1 MSASAQTGSAVQE
14 VQAAQGDMARLEAQK
29 EQAEAAV
36 KEAQVMLSYTV
47 IEAPFSGRVVKKM
60 LNAGDMATPG
70 QPVFFLDAPSQA
82 EIHAVVS
89 ESLIPHLKIGQE
101 IEVRIDALDRTMKGE
116 IREIVPQSDA
126 ATRTM
131 LVKIGLPA
139 CSDLVNG
146 LFARIYVPYGA
157 YEALVIPARAVREVG
172 QLYLVDT
179 VGPDGRPARRFITT
193 GPDQGLARR
202 GALGT

>member
-1 MSASAQTGSAVQE
+1 M
-14 VQAAQGDMARLEAQK
+14 
-29 EQAEAAV
+29 
-36 KEAQVMLSYTV
+36 
-47 IEAPFSGRVVKKM
+47 
-60 LNAGDMATPG
+60 
-70 QPVFFLDAPSQA
+70 
-82 EIHAVVS
+82 S

-101 IEVRIDALDRTMKGE
+101 IEVKIDALDRTMKGE

-179 VGPDGRPARRFITT
+179 VGPDGHPREEVHNTW
-193 GPDQGLARR
+193 PDQGLARR
-202 GALGT
+202 GALGTQGG